1 MNFAS
6 RLKKEMS
13 EGIVRAVLEHADY
26 RVTDF
31 GIEKA
36 VPYFNCL
43 AGNDNPAPLL
53 PTALATRNKPQHAWY
68 DVSKISGTE
77 ALWWRLLPLYDVF
90 LQLREEDCRGNLRA
104 AIRAISGIL
113 DEPAASLEEEAA

>member
-13 EGIVRAVLEHADY
+13 EGIVRAVLEHACC

-36 VPYFNCL
+36 VPYFNL
-43 AGNDNPAPLL
+43 
-53 PTALATRNKPQHAWY
+53 H
-68 DVSKISGTE
+68 
-77 ALWWRLLPLYDVF
+77 
-90 LQLREEDCRGNLRA
+90 A

-113 DEPAASLEEEAA
+113 DEPAASLEGEAA